1 MSDHN
6 NTDNMFGGELGL
18 DDQLTAHSGKTGAQ
32 TPTVL
37 LAGAQF
43 ERPHVQR
50 SVKFLFRDSMVFVNK
65 A

>member
-6 NTDNMFGGELGL
+6 KKDNMFGDELGL
-18 DDQLTAHSGKTGAQ
+18 NDRFTAHSGTTRVQ
-32 TPTVL
+32 TSTVL

-50 SVKFLFRDSMVFVNK
+50 SVKFLFCDSMVFVNK

>member
-1 MSDHN
+1 
-6 NTDNMFGGELGL
+6 MFGGELGL
-18 DDQLTAHSGKTGAQ
+18 DDQFTAHSGKTGAQ

-50 SVKFLFRDSMVFVNK
+50 SVKFLFCDSMVFVNK